1 MATDTK
7 IIDGKRYA
15 FLYYRHTKSEAQNEA
30 KRERKAGWSI
40 RIFRRRIGNKLYY
53 DLYGRR

>member
-7 IIDGKRYA
+7 TIGGKRYT
-15 FLYYRHTKSEAQNEA
+15 FLYYRHTKAEAQRAA
-30 KRERKAGWSI
+30 KKERAAGWSI
-40 RIFRRRIGNKLYY
+40 RIFRHQIGRALYF